1 MIKNL
6 KPTYEAKDE
15 DEESYS
21 YGCYD
26 LNATFD
32 FVNESEESCEFIRC
46 FVSVNLPNGTTLCCS
61 ELDDNEVSIGQGES
75 HEVGLS
81 IGPVHEAFLK
91 GFEMKDLTVSL
102 IVNAY
107 AEEFKKLGSWDCP
120 AENECFVVEE
130 KFEFGDFARIDGVAV
145 RRAKNNEYDQVE
157 FDGTAQIVLK
167 NLTDS
172 EIPWGQV
179 KLRLIDKKG
188 EMISDNYHGMP
199 VPANGLVK
207 EAPAFYDV
215 KPSQAKGATLEVSAS
230 CYKTHLGK
238 FSEEASPE
246 LNEW

>member
-1 MIKNL
+1 M
-6 KPTYEAKDE
+6 E
-15 DEESYS
+15 
-21 YGCYD
+21 GCCTSV
-26 LNATFD
+26 LHIRLHGCLPH
-32 FVNESEESCEFIRC
+32 SCC
-46 FVSVNLPNGTTLCCS
+46 F
-61 ELDDNEVSIGQGES
+61 

-179 KLRLIDKKG
+179 KLRLVDKKG